1 MPFYL
6 ILTVDL
12 IYEYTIYTVC
22 YNLYNIQCYCF
33 LLTTYT
39 YLDYDDG
46 FVAINIYQNLLYIL
60 NMYSLLYT
68 SVKLCIIHTYTF
80 C

>member
-12 IYEYTIYTVC
+12 IYEYTIHTVC
-22 YNLYNIQCYCF
+22 YNLYNIQCSCF
-33 LLTTYT
+33 PLTAYT

-46 FVAINIYQNLLYIL
+46 FVAIYIYQNLLI
-60 NMYSLLYT
+60 MYFKYM
-68 SVKLCIIHTYTF
+68 
-80 C
+80 